1 MYLLNE
7 PTQDLPL
14 QSIRPSLPGSSCLI
28 FLLLSIRH
36 NWKSSRE
43 TETYIF
49 THTTVRGSE
58 WATHKHKPAL
68 PAVDDDGRLQPV
80 AEAACLWIFRFFLSG
95 ERCAQRGRRTCRPA
109 ADRKDRTADH
119 FLFPPGR
126 GGRGHLAPHVVSGGR
141 EIFSC
146 AIFELPCGYFS
157 RL

>member
-43 TETYIF
+43 TETYIYS
-49 THTTVRGSE
+49 HTAVRGSE

-80 AEAACLWIFRFFLSG
+80 AEATRAWPAKCLDLSIFFSA
-95 ERCAQRGRRTCRPA
+95 ERGA
-109 ADRKDRTADH
+109 RKGGGA
-119 FLFPPGR
+119 LGGPPRIANGDA
-126 GGRGHLAPHVVSGGR
+126 GTTFSSTGSGG
-141 EIFSC
+141 
-146 AIFELPCGYFS
+146 LGGV
-157 RL
+157 